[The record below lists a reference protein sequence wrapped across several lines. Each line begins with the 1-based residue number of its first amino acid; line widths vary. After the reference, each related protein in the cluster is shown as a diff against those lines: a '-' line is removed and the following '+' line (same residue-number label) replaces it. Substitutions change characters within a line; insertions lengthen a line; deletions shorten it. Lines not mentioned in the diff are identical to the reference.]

1 MNLSAWEEQNFI
13 EAPAIEELL
22 RLLKGESPGIHLEAK
37 VRLDAAL
44 QALKDG
50 LSLTEV
56 IDEAVCQLEKYVIA
70 KIIECT
76 NGNKAETAR
85 ILKVDYKT
93 LYRKMYK
100 YFDTFSDFDPEAV
113 LEKACEPTNERVHEH

>member
-1 MNLSAWEEQNFI
+1 MVNLSAWEEHNFI

-22 RLLKGESPGIHLEAK
+22 RILKGETAEIHLEANI
-37 VRLDAAL
+37 RLDAAL

-50 LSLTEV
+50 LSLTEIV
-56 IDEAVCQLEKYVIA
+56 QEAVAQLEKYVIA

-100 YFDTFSDFDPEAV
+100 YFNTFSDFVPETA
-113 LEKACEPTNERVHEH
+113 LNEACGQTND

>member
-1 MNLSAWEEQNFI
+1 MNLSAWEAHNFI

-22 RLLKGESPGIHLEAK
+22 RILKGETAEIHLEANI
-37 VRLDAAL
+37 RLDAAL

-50 LSLTEV
+50 LSLTEIV
-56 IDEAVCQLEKYVIA
+56 QEAVAQLEKYVIA

-100 YFDTFSDFDPEAV
+100 YFNTFSDFVPETA
-113 LEKACEPTNERVHEH
+113 LNEACGQTND